1 MPSKRPRVVPVLG
14 VLGSILFIAFFVF
27 KEDSKSHAAPAFDY
41 KAILSTMPMKACVYD
56 SDCPTQI
63 CDRGNCVSI
72 VELTTWAERKDQ
84 IRMLKRKISKAGQDE
99 QNRFEQ
105 SLEEALNKAAG
116 SIAEPQPELLE
127 ILSLHRDDRT
137 EEKLLK
143 SASAPEAA
151 DLQLALRR
159 AKGIRQLAE
168 TKPFESVGS
177 NDLRLLYID
186 AHPSALESDCQNKNL
201 RKAYPSFDAR
211 CAWRSS
217 KLNHDEPTRE
227 SLNVLQQFWES
238 RKNRIH

>member
-1 MPSKRPRVVPVLG
+1 MPSKRPQAVPVLG
-14 VLGSILFIAFFVF
+14 VLGSILIIVFFVF
-27 KEDSKSHAAPAFDY
+27 KEDSKNNTTPAFDY
-41 KAILSTMPMKACVYD
+41 KAILSTMPMKACVFD

-84 IRMLKRKISKAGQDE
+84 IRMLKHKISKAGQDE

-105 SLEEALNKAAG
+105 SLEEALNKASQ

-127 ILSLHRDDRT
+127 ILSLHRNNRT
-137 EEKLLK
+137 EEKLLN
-143 SASAPEAA
+143 SASDPEAA
-151 DLQLALRR
+151 DLQLAFRR

-168 TKPFESVGS
+168 TKPFKPEGS
-177 NDLRLLYID
+177 NDLRLLHID
-186 AHPSALESDCQNKNL
+186 AHPSSLESDCQNKSL

-211 CAWRSS
+211 CTWRSS
-217 KLNHDEPTRE
+217 KLNHDEPIRE